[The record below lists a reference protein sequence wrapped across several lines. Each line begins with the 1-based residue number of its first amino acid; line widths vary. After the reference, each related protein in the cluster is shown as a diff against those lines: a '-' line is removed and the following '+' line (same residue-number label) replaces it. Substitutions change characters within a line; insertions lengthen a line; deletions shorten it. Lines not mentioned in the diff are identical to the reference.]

1 MWLHLHD
8 ISISAWLSNT
18 LLRCQLVDKLFPHWM
33 EQEHCNGRTT
43 CIQTSLRNTDTCV
56 TIDFSQQHRTKNI
69 LLPHKNISILI
80 FPPYSLLTSAS
91 GGESDNILE
100 SWEKANGCKV
110 AKKQWKNKHCM
121 KPCWKKRSQV
131 YILGSSSRQET
142 EKVLIVSVLSLRTF
156 CWGIKELILSFLYI
170 FSFIAV
176 ALGIM
181 VPSIELIG

>member
-1 MWLHLHD
+1 
-8 ISISAWLSNT
+8 
-18 LLRCQLVDKLFPHWM
+18 M

-69 LLPHKNISILI
+69 LLPRKNISILI

-110 AKKQWKNKHCM
+110 AKKQWKNKHYM

-176 ALGIM
+176 ALGM
-181 VPSIELIG
+181 MFPSIELIG